1 MKRLVES
8 VLKKSPEFI
17 TEESVCEGIK
27 DGSVTALGKFKS
39 NLPSEAVETGIGA
52 AAILVCKKAFLPRF
66 REVLMDACV
75 AITRCS

>member
-52 AAILVCKKAFLPRF
+52 EAILVCKKRF
-66 REVLMDACV
+66 YHDFVKF
-75 AITRCS
+75 